1 MGESEYCELVNILI
15 PKYIKGQCTNAER
28 AFLEAHCDDCPECRA
43 KLNRAKDKVKTS
55 PAKEVLFL
63 SRPKNPEIPRH
74 LHSKEKK
81 KVLSIRG
88 TSAKPGYLDSRTAVM
103 PVQNQLGRV
112 ITPFIATA
120 AYTVDA
126 LRSVPLP
133 HQVVDWKD
141 SVLESRMREITRV
154 YSRKIRYS
162 DVIPITE
169 LDLTSNGS
177 NQISDIRALSSLT
190 NVEKLTLNN
199 NRISDISVLSSLKNL
214 KFLALAFNQI
224 KDISALSSLTYLDR
238 LDLSYNKIRNYKP
251 IKHLETCVVLK

>member
-1 MGESEYCELVNILI
+1 MSENEYCQLVNVLI

-43 KLNRAKDKVKTS
+43 KLNRAKDKARTS

-63 SRPKNPEIPRH
+63 SRPKNPEMPRH

-88 TSAKPGYLDSRTAVM
+88 ISAKPGYSDSGIGVI
-103 PVQNQLGRV
+103 PIQNPLGRV
-112 ITPFIATA
+112 ITPFMATA

-133 HQVVDWKD
+133 YQVVDWKD

-177 NQISDIRALSSLT
+177 NQISDISALSILT
-190 NVEKLTLNN
+190 NLQSLSLGG
-199 NRISDISVLSSLKNL
+199 NRIN
-214 KFLALAFNQI
+214 
-224 KDISALSSLTYLDR
+224 DISALSSLTKL
-238 LDLSYNKIRNYKP
+238 KISATG
-251 IKHLETCVVLK
+251 L